1 MVRKTNQIL
10 HQRLKKIIVKSG
22 DYEKIVLATVG
33 TDNGEDI
40 SIEIR
45 RDERVVLDTYQ
56 KYVNYLNKYEV
67 THVILD
73 IFKDEYK
80 ENSPIARVI
89 DT

>member
-22 DYEKIVLATVG
+22 DYERIVLATVG
-33 TDNGEDI
+33 TNNGEDI
-40 SIEIR
+40 SIET

-56 KYVNYLNKYEV
+56 KYVNYLNKHEV